1 MTLDELTAECK
12 TLGQPAY
19 RAGQLFAWLQ
29 QGVASFE
36 EMTNL
41 PKALRDKLL
50 KNNYISVAYLEKQL
64 VSAYDGTVKFLLR
77 LPDGETVE
85 AVLMKYKH
93 GNSLCIS
100 TQAGCRMGCKFCATG
115 LQGLSRNLTASEMLD
130 QIHAAQRETGVRVS
144 HLVLMGM
151 GEPLDNYDNLLR
163 FLRLVSCEEG
173 LQIGM
178 RHISLSTCGLVDK
191 IYDLMEEKLQLT
203 LSVSLHAPND
213 RIREQIMPIA
223 HKYGVDELL
232 KACRDYA
239 RVTGRRISF
248 EYAMIDGVNDSDA
261 CARELAEK
269 LKGMLCHVNLIPANA
284 VRENSFVKSKL
295 ERLGRFSEILEKN
308 RLNVTVR
315 RTLGAD
321 IEASCGQLRGK
332 KRENPESRTPEG
344 AGLGMGRDEN

>member
-203 LSVSLHAPND
+203 LSVSLHAPSDALRD
-213 RIREQIMPIA
+213 RLVPVNRKYNIA
-223 HKYGVDELL
+223 ALMA
-232 KACRDYA
+232 ACKRYFA
-239 RVTGRRISF
+239 ATGRRISF
-248 EYAMIDGVNDSDA
+248 EYAMIGGVNDSEM
-261 CARELAEK
+261 CAHQLAD
-269 LKGMLCHVNLIPANA
+269 LLGRMNCHVNLIPLNRVAG
-284 VRENSFVKSKL
+284 SGL
-295 ERLGRFSEILEKN
+295 EPSSRQDLLRFQEILTGRGIN
-308 RLNVTVR
+308 ATVR
-315 RTLGAD
+315 RSLGGD
-321 IEASCGQLRGK
+321 IDAACGQLR
-332 KRENPESRTPEG
+332 KRNATEG
-344 AGLGMGRDEN
+344 